1 MYISGG
7 GIKNDQKESDIIY
20 AWSLTGVFLAPARKM
35 FIFCLQFWIESKP
48 YLPMCTV
55 STWHTFLM
63 DGRTTVTFHPIFFGK
78 PSKEQLALITCQE
91 PFNAHWSKAN
101 RIKPS
106 LGFSP
111 RNYNIDNTYQSQAF
125 DFFYENYKYLL
136 CFQSFQR

>member
-78 PSKEQLALITCQE
+78 PSKQQLTLITCQE
-91 PFNAHWSKAN
+91 SFNAHWSKVWKDEYI
-101 RIKPS
+101 IKILEPLES
-106 LGFSP
+106 GLWM
-111 RNYNIDNTYQSQAF
+111 
-125 DFFYENYKYLL
+125 FYENVWYILGLAKDNLVWNVVQL
-136 CFQSFQR
+136 